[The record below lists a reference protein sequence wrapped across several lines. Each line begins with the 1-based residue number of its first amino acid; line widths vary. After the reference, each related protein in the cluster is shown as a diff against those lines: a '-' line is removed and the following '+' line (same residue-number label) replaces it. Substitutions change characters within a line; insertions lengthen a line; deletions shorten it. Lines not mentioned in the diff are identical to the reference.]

1 MEFKTKQSIYLQIAD
16 QICDDILREDLIQ
29 GGRMQSVRE
38 KAAGIQVNPNTVM
51 RSYAYLQ
58 DKGIIYNKRGIGYFI
73 ADDALQNIKDMKK
86 DDFIKNKLPEFFN
99 MMKLL
104 GISFSEL
111 EKIYK
116 KSYNGNSQHS

>member
-1 MEFKTKQSIYLQIAD
+1 M
-16 QICDDILREDLIQ
+16 Q

-38 KAAGIQVNPNTVM
+38 KAASIQVNPNTVM
-51 RSYAYLQ
+51 RSYTYLQ

-86 DDFIKNKLPEFFN
+86 EDFIKNKLPEFFN

-116 KSYNGNSQHS
+116 ENYNGTSQHS

>member
-116 KSYNGNSQHS
+116 ANYNGNSQHS